1 MPSDRRTLFRSLAA
15 LGVGGATFQRALA
28 AQVSQ
33 QPRTP
38 TVTEEMVKNAE
49 WIAGIT
55 LTDEERKAVAG
66 RLSGVNGVV
75 NSFAL
80 IRKQPLSN
88 DVPPA
93 LHFFPLAP
101 AVPPGTPKGSVE
113 PIKAP
118 DAAKPDSADELAF
131 LPLTSL
137 ASLVRAK
144 KVSSLDLT
152 KVYLDRLKKYDPK
165 LLCVCSPTEELAMK
179 QAKKADEE
187 IAAGKYRGPLHG
199 IPWGAKDLIAVPGYK
214 TTWGAGHYKDQT
226 IDTTATVAQKLED
239 AGAVLV
245 AKLTLGA
252 LAMGD
257 RWYGGQTK
265 SPWDSTQGSSGSSA
279 GPASATA
286 GGLVG
291 FAIGTETRGS
301 IVSPCTQC
309 HVSGLRPTF
318 GRISRHGCMALSWSM
333 DKLGPIAR
341 SLEDCALVFG
351 AIHGADGK
359 DLAAVDRPFSW
370 PCPRPLKEIRVGVF
384 DATPQAELD
393 VLKSL
398 GVQTVPVK
406 LPTRVP
412 VQALNMILS
421 VEAAA
426 AFDELVVNDVKGD
439 DYSNEWANTF
449 RSHEFVSAVH
459 YVQANRARTLLM
471 REMEKLLES
480 VDCYVGG
487 NDLFITN
494 LTGHPT
500 VVCPNG
506 FRKQQARGGGR
517 EIDAP
522 QSVKFTGRLY
532 GETEL
537 LAVGHA
543 WQQATGHHLKR
554 PTL

>member
-1 MPSDRRTLFRSLAA
+1 MLNDRRTLLRSLAA
-15 LGVGGATFQRALA
+15 IGVGGATFQRALA
-28 AQVSQ
+28 SEITQ
-33 QPRTP
+33 QPRASAVTP
-38 TVTEEMVKNAE
+38 EMVKNAE

-55 LTDEERKAVAG
+55 LTDKERELVAG
-66 RLSGVNGVV
+66 RLGGVV
-75 NSFAL
+75 SGFEA

-88 DVPPA
+88 DVSPA
-93 LHFFPLAP
+93 LSFIPLAAPVP
-101 AVPPGTPKGSVE
+101 AGTPRGTVE
-113 PIKAP
+113 AIKAP
-118 DAAKPDSADELAF
+118 DPAKPDSSDELAF

-137 ASLVRAK
+137 AALVRTK
-144 KVSSLDLT
+144 KVSSVELT
-152 KVYLDRLKKYDPK
+152 KLYLDRLKKYDPK
-165 LLCVCSPTEELAMK
+165 LLCVVSLTEELAMK
-179 QAKKADEE
+179 QAKKADDE

-214 TTWGAGHYKDQT
+214 TTWGAEHYKNQT

-257 RWYGGQTK
+257 QWFGGRTR
-265 SPWDSTQGSSGSSA
+265 SPWDTNQGSSGSSA
-279 GPASATA
+279 GPASAAA

-301 IVSPCTQC
+301 IVSPCTAC

-318 GRISRHGCMALSWSM
+318 GRISRFGCMALSWSM
-333 DKLGPIAR
+333 DKLGPIGR

-359 DLAAVDRPFSW
+359 DLAAVDRPFNW
-370 PCPRPLKEIRVGVF
+370 PCPKPLKDIKVGVF
-384 DATPQAELD
+384 ESTPQAELD
-393 VLKSL
+393 VLKTL

-406 LPTRVP
+406 LPTGFP
-412 VQALNMILS
+412 IQALGITLD
-421 VEAAA
+421 VECSA
-426 AFDELVVNDVKGD
+426 AFDELSVKGISEG
-439 DYSNEWANTF
+439 YGAGWPGTF
-449 RSHEFVSAVH
+449 RSAQFVSAVQ

-471 REMEKLLES
+471 QAMEKMLEPI
-480 VDCYVGG
+480 DCYIGG
-487 NDLFITN
+487 GGQELSLTN

-500 VVCPNG
+500 IVCPNG
-506 FRKQQARGGGR
+506 FRKQQARGGGGR
-517 EIDAP
+517 EVETP
-522 QSVKFTGRLY
+522 MSVKLTGRLY

-543 WQQATGHHLKR
+543 YQQVTGHHLKR
-554 PTL
+554 PKL